1 MKFLVWIANQ
11 ALWISLIG
19 VVCAIVVRFEKSLP
33 KRLHK
38 LLLVTSIFITIA
50 TPLLGLLKKSLDDQW
65 KAEMQRQVSA
75 AIKASQQKPF
85 KERLI
90 DLLNS
95 IDKTIVPRLA
105 AGQTKFPRMYFS
117 PVQFTDLQRLAAEP
131 GADAYIT
138 LHPGPTVWSNV
149 TSLFCG
155 DFELSPFLLKP

>member
-95 IDKTIVPRLA
+95 IDKTIV
-105 AGQTKFPRMYFS
+105 
-117 PVQFTDLQRLAAEP
+117 
-131 GADAYIT
+131 
-138 LHPGPTVWSNV
+138 
-149 TSLFCG
+149 
-155 DFELSPFLLKP
+155 